1 MRKPINAMGENNKLK
16 NRWFED
22 VIASSASAR
31 GKKGNTYVMHAG
43 QEHKSWKYMNRK
55 ARLIIMKLINIAG
68 LQVIL
73 GLHGRDPRI
82 PSLILH

>member
-1 MRKPINAMGENNKLK
+1 MVRRCDGIFSFSKRKEG
-16 NRWFED
+16 D
-22 VIASSASAR
+22 
-31 GKKGNTYVMHAG
+31 TYVMHAG
-43 QEHKSWKYMNRK
+43 QEHKSWKNTNRK

-73 GLHGRDPRI
+73 GLRGRDPRI

>member
-1 MRKPINAMGENNKLK
+1 MRKPINAMGENNKFK

-22 VIASSASAR
+22 VIVSSASAR
-31 GKKGNTYVMHAG
+31 GKRGDTYVMHAG
-43 QEHKSWKYMNRK
+43 QEHKSWKNTNRK

-73 GLHGRDPRI
+73 GLRGRDPRI